1 MHQLLSVVSAD
12 AWFGRY
18 ALTLRLM
25 LAILRRKLGLG
36 NTTHTLQPPANQ
48 PVPTDGSTI
57 LVGGTPGPNPSDPT
71 SQAATMEDFGFVW
84 PAEAGAWSPSNI
96 PLWLQEVV
104 SDFTFLLLRGIRALI
119 KKTGSPQNMTDL
131 GLPTNGNDGI
141 FLNGP
146 YWAVDMPPTPE
157 AR

>member
-1 MHQLLSVVSAD
+1 
-12 AWFGRY
+12 
-18 ALTLRLM
+18 M

-36 NTTHTLQPPANQ
+36 TITHALQPHVAQ
-48 PVPTDGSTI
+48 PVPMDGSTI
-57 LVGGTPGPNPSDPT
+57 LVGGAPGPNPNPTDPAT
-71 SQAATMEDFGFVW
+71 HAATMDDYGFVW

-104 SDFTFLLLRGIRALI
+104 SASISACMSRERRSL
-119 KKTGSPQNMTDL
+119 KPGSAQNLTDL
-131 GLPTNGNDGI
+131 GLPFNGNDGI

-146 YWAVDMPPTPE
+146 HWAIDLPPMPE